1 MTSSEELMK
10 KRREYYR
17 LLDNVKELAGSLSAS
32 YNDMED
38 AINIGEY
45 FTIDEMAA
53 DNGKIKK
60 IRETVDS
67 SRDYL
72 NNTVIPAIVS
82 KINQLSND
90 IEDAVTKEASEA
102 VVG

>member
-1 MTSSEELMK
+1 MASSEELMK

-17 LLDNVKELAGSLSAS
+17 LLDNVKELAGSLSVS
-32 YNDMED
+32 YNDMEY

-45 FTIDEMAA
+45 FTIDEIAA
-53 DNGKIKK
+53 DNNKIKK

-72 NNTVIPAIVS
+72 NNSVIPAIIS
-82 KINQLSND
+82 KINQLSNE
-90 IEDAVTKEASEA
+90 IEDAVAREASDA

>member
-1 MTSSEELMK
+1 MSSSEELMK

-17 LLDNVKELAGSLSAS
+17 LLDNVKELTVSLSAS

-60 IRETVDS
+60 VRETVDS

>member
-1 MTSSEELMK
+1 MSSSEELMK

-17 LLDNVKELAGSLSAS
+17 LLDNVKELTVSLSAS